1 MARPMPSFTLA
12 LAFVAFTPALATAQ
26 PDSVPPLPVPFTAT
40 GNEPGWRL
48 DVADGR
54 ITLVADYGSIR
65 LAMPAAEPQS
75 VSGGRRYA
83 GNADGRVLVV
93 TVLDRLCEDT
103 MTGMPRPHTVEVT
116 MDERLLKGCGGD
128 PATLLRGGSWT
139 AEAIDGTAVADGS
152 SVTLTFGADGR
163 LAGSASCNN
172 YSAAYSLTGEGLTIS
187 QAVSTRKACLE
198 PLMTQEQAV
207 LSLLQSVERF
217 EIAADGAL
225 VLHASGG
232 RTLRARR

>member
-1 MARPMPSFTLA
+1 MPSFTLA
-12 LAFVAFTPALATAQ
+12 LAFVAFTPALTPAQ
-26 PDSVPPLPVPFTAT
+26 PNSVPPLPLPFTAT

-48 DVADGR
+48 DIADGR
-54 ITLVADYGSIR
+54 ITLVADYGSMR
-65 LAMPAAEPQS
+65 LEMPAGDPQP
-75 VSGGRRYA
+75 VPGGRRHA

-116 MDERLLKGCGGD
+116 MDERLMEGCGGD
-128 PATLLRGGSWT
+128 PATLLQGRSWV
-139 AEAIDGTAVADGS
+139 AEAIDGMALADRS
-152 SVTLTFGADGR
+152 SVTLTFAADGR
-163 LAGSASCNN
+163 LAGSASCNS
-172 YSAAYSLTGEGLTIS
+172 YSAAYSLSGEGLTIS

-207 LSLLQSVERF
+207 LSLLEAVERF

-232 RTLRARR
+232 RMLRARR